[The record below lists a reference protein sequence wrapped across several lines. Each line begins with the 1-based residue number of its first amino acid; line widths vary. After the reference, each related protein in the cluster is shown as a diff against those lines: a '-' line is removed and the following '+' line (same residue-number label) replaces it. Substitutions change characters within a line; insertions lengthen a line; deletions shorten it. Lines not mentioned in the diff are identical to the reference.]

1 MSYRLDTNIQSSTLY
16 LDSTN
21 CISRSPVFKY
31 NLATPISCPTSCR
44 MLLSVGQISLPNVIN
59 NVTEYN
65 NTLVVEYEPPV
76 IGTQTY
82 TIVFPVAIWNA
93 WNFRDYINQY
103 FINVGAD
110 IVCVY
115 EEKQFRYTFV
125 SSYLFRIV
133 TGTTCS
139 HLIGVPKN
147 ADNQYI
153 YPQVA
158 DVPYFLLRMSS
169 TVNFSPTPF
178 IFLKINNITL
188 SNINSFGTISNSLI
202 RFPVNCNYGEMIFY
216 RPTELNRFLIQ
227 RNDITSVEIYL
238 EDIYN
243 NPLNIPSG
251 AELQVIFKIEYI
263 FPQPDSI
270 AYDTGTINHFFRE
283 NPIQE
288 IAQEEEDG
296 ALGEL

>member
-21 CISRSPVFKY
+21 CISRSPVFTY
-31 NLATPISCPTSCR
+31 SLATPITCPISAR
-44 MLLSVGQISLPNVIN
+44 MLLSVGQISLANVIN
-59 NVTEYN
+59 NLTEYN

-82 TIVFPVAIWNA
+82 TIVFPIAIWNA

-133 TGTTCS
+133 AGTTCS
-139 HLIGVPKN
+139 GLIGVPKN

-153 YPQVA
+153 FPQVA
-158 DVPYFLLRMSS
+158 GIPYFLLRMGS
-169 TVNFSPTPF
+169 TVNFQSTPF

-188 SNINSFGTISNSLI
+188 SNINSRGEINNSLL
-202 RFPVNCNYGEMIFY
+202 RFPVNCNSGEVIFY

-227 RNDITSVEIYL
+227 TTDINQVQIYL
-238 EDIYN
+238 EDINN
-243 NPLNIPSG
+243 NPLSIPSG
-251 AELQVIFKIEYI
+251 VELQVILKIEYVY
-263 FPQPDSI
+263 PAQEPI
-270 AYDTGTINHFFRE
+270 AYNVGTIPYFFQQ
-283 NPIQE
+283 NPIEDIPQ
-288 IAQEEEDG
+288 EDG
-296 ALGEL
+296 ELGEL